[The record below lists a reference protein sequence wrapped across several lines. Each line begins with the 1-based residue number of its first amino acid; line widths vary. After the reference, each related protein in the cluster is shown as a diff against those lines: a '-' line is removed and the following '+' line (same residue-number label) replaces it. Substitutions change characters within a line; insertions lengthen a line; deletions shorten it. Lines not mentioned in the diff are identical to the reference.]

1 MSEQIEQKSNIEEV
15 TALIYKRIYGL
26 GTLAGLVT
34 VVIALLLYFVEF
46 QAEAPWQLLGY
57 SGAVGFGVILL
68 LVSRF
73 YFSRGN
79 LQLAET
85 LIPVVVFCAFALP
98 NLFVSGLNILLLGSS
113 LIILVITSYALKVKK
128 TGWWALIGV
137 LITAFLILLEFN
149 PPRNRFDII
158 QSGFWNIFITSIVSG
173 LILAIL
179 WQLAI
184 SIQHTSVRVRLMIS
198 FISFAMIPALI
209 SIISIGLWTMENGRN
224 QISNHLRSVSNHKIQ
239 LIDKF
244 IEDLHHELD
253 RVITTKELTTYLSG
267 ELSESSSIQIYNQL
281 TETLYSFTNEEDDSH
296 FKTMFLIDRNGQIF
310 ISSQADLI
318 GENYSTNPFYVEA
331 LANGHYTSPLSLDN
345 GEVMMF
351 FSHQLL
357 DENGDLIAIIAGQA
371 DTKPLAEIVR
381 DFSNLGD
388 FGESYLLTSS
398 GIVLT
403 ETRFPP
409 SPSIVQA
416 PDINTISP
424 FGDDTYTNYTDE
436 TVIRNWQYI
445 PTLGAIILTEQNEAA
460 VLSPFINSL
469 VINGSITAIAITV
482 TIIGS
487 VFITRTITQ
496 PINTLTKNMTS
507 YNNKQINNIPALKTD
522 DEIGKFSQI
531 LHALSTDLYQSM
543 TNLDELVNERTAEI
557 TQRSK
562 QLEAAVEIGLAAT
575 SIHELDQ
582 LLTTAS
588 HLISEK
594 LGFYHIGIFLV
605 DNAREYA
612 VLRATNSEGGWRML
626 TQNHQQKIGEQ
637 GGIGLVTHT
646 GEPQINQHIGS
657 SGVYYE
663 NPDLPLSRSEITL
676 PLIFEGQVIG
686 ALDIH
691 STEENVFKE
700 EDISVLQVL
709 ADQVSA
715 AINNTRQFENLNTT
729 LEAER
734 LVYSVLSEDAW
745 TSVAKQAGVG
755 YTSDKSGVR
764 STGQSQSPLAKQALQ
779 LSKTITPKKLQS
791 GQNNYPI
798 AVPVKVRGGQPI
810 AVIESQKPKENGAW
824 NTDEIQVLEAIAAQL
839 GIALEN
845 ARLFEQTQNLA
856 QRERI
861 ATDVSAKVW
870 SSSDINTILQ
880 TAVQELGRALNAT
893 EGTIRLRL
901 SETDE

>member
-1 MSEQIEQKSNIEEV
+1 MSEQIEQKSNIDEI
-15 TALIYKRIYGL
+15 TALIYKRIFGL
-26 GTLAGLVT
+26 GTMAGIVT
-34 VVIALLLYFVEF
+34 IVIALLLYFVEF

-57 SGAVGFGVILL
+57 SGAVGAGVILL
-68 LVSRF
+68 LVSQF

-79 LQLAET
+79 LQLAEA
-85 LIPVVVFCAFALP
+85 LIPVVVFTAFALP
-98 NLFVSGLNILLLGSS
+98 NLFVSGLNTLLLASS
-113 LIILVITSYALKVKK
+113 VIILAITGFALKVKR
-128 TGWWALIGV
+128 TGWWALIGI
-137 LITAFLILLEFN
+137 LITAFLIILEFN
-149 PPRNRFDII
+149 PPQNRFDIT
-158 QSGFWNIFITSIVSG
+158 QSGFWNIFIISIVSG

-184 SIQHTSVRVRLMIS
+184 SIQHTSVRARLMIS
-198 FISFAMIPALI
+198 FVSFAMIPALI
-209 SIISIGLWTMENGRN
+209 SIISMGLWTMGNGRD
-224 QISNHLRSVSNHKIQ
+224 QISNV
-239 LIDKF
+239 
-244 IEDLHHELD
+244 
-253 RVITTKELTTYLSG
+253 
-267 ELSESSSIQIYNQL
+267 
-281 TETLYSFTNEEDDSH
+281 
-296 FKTMFLIDRNGQIF
+296 
-310 ISSQADLI
+310 
-318 GENYSTNPFYVEA
+318 
-331 LANGHYTSPLSLDN
+331 
-345 GEVMMF
+345 
-351 FSHQLL
+351 
-357 DENGDLIAIIAGQA
+357 
-371 DTKPLAEIVR
+371 
-381 DFSNLGD
+381 
-388 FGESYLLTSS
+388 
-398 GIVLT
+398 
-403 ETRFPP
+403 
-409 SPSIVQA
+409 
-416 PDINTISP
+416 
-424 FGDDTYTNYTDE
+424 
-436 TVIRNWQYI
+436 
-445 PTLGAIILTEQNEAA
+445 
-460 VLSPFINSL
+460 NSL
-469 VINGSITAIAITV
+469 IIIGSITAVAIAV
-482 TIIGS
+482 TIVGAVI
-487 VFITRTITQ
+487 ITRTITQ

-507 YNNKQINNIPALKTD
+507 YNNKQINSIPALKTD

-531 LHALSTDLYQSM
+531 LHDLSIDLYQSM
-543 TNLDELVNERTAEI
+543 TNLDDLVNERTIKI

-562 QLEAAVEIGLAAT
+562 QLEAAAEIGLAAA

-594 LGFYHIGIFLV
+594 LGFYHVGIFLV

-612 VLRATNSEGGWRML
+612 VLKATNSEGGWRML

-657 SGVYYE
+657 SGVYFE

-676 PLIFEGQVIG
+676 PLIFGGQVIG

-715 AINNTRQFENLNTT
+715 AIDNTRQFENLNTT

-745 TSVAKQAGVG
+745 TNVADQAGVG
-755 YTSDKSGVR
+755 YTSDKSGTR
-764 STGQSQSPLAKQALQ
+764 STGQSQSALAKQALQ
-779 LSKTITPKKLQS
+779 LGNTITSKELQP

-810 AVIESQKPKENGAW
+810 AVIESQKPKENGVW
-824 NTDEIQVLEAIAAQL
+824 NADEIQVLEAIAGQL

-901 SETDE
+901 PETEE